1 MSRLDYIYKK
11 FIWGKG
17 EQLRLPTAMSFG
29 CLQGERGKELRI
41 E

>member
-1 MSRLDYIYKK
+1 MSRLDYIYKR

-17 EQLRLPTAMSFG
+17 EQQRLPTAIG
-29 CLQGERGKELRI
+29 CLQGEQGKELRI